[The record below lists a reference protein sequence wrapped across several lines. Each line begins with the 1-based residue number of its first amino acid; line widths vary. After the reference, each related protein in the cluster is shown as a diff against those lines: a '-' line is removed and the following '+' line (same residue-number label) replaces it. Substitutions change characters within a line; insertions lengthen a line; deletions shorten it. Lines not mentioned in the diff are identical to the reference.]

1 MHLSLKLVAIIVAV
15 IIVSVSGFILYK
27 NHEKEVTGTFDFS
40 IASNEIPNV
49 TGVYLELSGI
59 SVFNGST
66 WSNSSFSYTTNLY
79 EDNLSSP
86 GLLEQ
91 VTLPSGNYTLFR
103 LDISSVEVGISSAY
117 RNFSLVTSYS
127 NNPYNI
133 TLHGDSSANIIFVFH
148 LNNDLNL
155 SKGSF
160 NPVSSIES

>member
-1 MHLSLKLVAIIVAV
+1 MRLSIKLMAIIVAV
-15 IIVSVSGFILYK
+15 IIVSISGFILYK

-49 TGVYLELSGI
+49 TGVYLELSSI
-59 SVFNGST
+59 SIFNGNT
-66 WSNSSFSYTTNLY
+66 WYNHSLPYTTNLY

-91 VTLPSGNYTLFR
+91 ITIPSGNYTLFR
-103 LDISSVEVGISSAY
+103 LYISSVAVAFSSEY
-117 RNFSLVTSYS
+117 HNFSLISNYS

-133 TLHGDSSANIIFVFH
+133 TLHGDSTANIIFVFH

-155 SKGSF
+155 SKGTF